1 MASEWRVIGRGW
13 KNFEVQARKHLYDS
27 EQTIRSYPA
36 EGSEGEEKSRRESL
50 NLLENSKV
58 ALNRMLVE
66 RWDSKGHSDEIS
78 NGNEEPVIGN

>member
-1 MASEWRVIGRGW
+1 MEWRVIGRGW
-13 KNFEVQARKHLYDS
+13 KSFEVQATKSLHDS
-27 EQTIRSYPA
+27 EQTIKSYPG
-36 EGSEGEEKSRRESL
+36 EGSEEEKSLRESL
-50 NLLENSKV
+50 NLLENSEV

>member
-1 MASEWRVIGRGW
+1 MEQRAIGRGW
-13 KNFEVQARKHLYDS
+13 KNFEVQARKSLHDS
-27 EQTIRSYPA
+27 EQTIRSYPG
-36 EGSEGEEKSRRESL
+36 EGSEEEKSRRESL
-50 NLLENSKV
+50 NLLENSEV